1 MRSDNDCGEEKICP
15 AVRER
20 RLSLIPGS
28 VIPLAVL
35 SFSFSFSFS
44 FSYSYSY
51 SYSYSFSFSFSFSSR
66 GLGRE
71 GKPDTV
77 FEESIVEQESIF
89 TRKDADGALKRGL
102 ASSTI
107 KPSLEIS

>member
-1 MRSDNDCGEEKICP
+1 MRSDNDCREDKICP
-15 AVRER
+15 ADRER
-20 RLSLIPGS
+20 RLSFIPGS

-35 SFSFSFSFS
+35 SFSLSFSFS
-44 FSYSYSY
+44 L
-51 SYSYSFSFSFSFSSR
+51 R

-71 GKPDTV
+71 GKPGTV

-89 TRKDADGALKRGL
+89 TREDADGVFKRGL

-107 KPSLEIS
+107 KLSVEMS